1 MEENKHDNSEAA
13 PEVDNHLLYEEEE
26 TKFEM
31 VIPQFGDCGEGDV
44 DISKIGQD
52 EKPKQASSCSNQTSL
67 TDSAIKKSCDSQK
80 SSQLGPQLSKKAA
93 KKAAHIQENLTDS
106 DSKFQSSL
114 NLTNLDEA

>member
-52 EKPKQASSCSNQTSL
+52 AKPKQASSCSNQTSL

-80 SSQLGPQLSKKAA
+80 PSQLGLQLSKKAA
-93 KKAAHIQENLTDS
+93 KKAAHIQENLTES